1 MESLMTDTKKST
13 RKRKPAGPFSDEML
27 DQLLAQCSG
36 SDAESL
42 LGESGLI
49 GQLKKQLAQRMLA
62 AELSHHLNSEAAS
75 ADSGAGANHRNGSS
89 AKTVLTPSGELQ
101 LDIPRDRL
109 ATFEP
114 ALVAKH
120 QRRLAG
126 FDDHVIGMYARGM
139 SVREIQGHLMELYG
153 QDVSPQLISTITDEV
168 IAEASEWQSLPLDAM
183 YPIIYFD
190 ALRLKIRDEG
200 TVKNK
205 AVYLALGVDV
215 SGRKDVLGLWIEQT
229 EGAKFWL
236 KVFNDLKNRGC
247 QDVLIAVVDG
257 LRGFPE
263 AIEAVFPQ
271 AQIQTCIVHLIRNSL
286 NYVAWKDR
294 KALAAE
300 LKTIYQATDAATA
313 EAALDAFER
322 GPLGQKCPPIAQ
334 AWRRQWTQ
342 VIPFFAYP
350 PDVRRIIYTTNAIES
365 LHMQLRKIVKNRGHF
380 PSDEAATKLLFLAL
394 RNITKDWVMA
404 LGHPVPPR
412 TWKAAANQFAIL
424 FGERFTAS
432 LN

>member
-1 MESLMTDTKKST
+1 
-13 RKRKPAGPFSDEML
+13 
-27 DQLLAQCSG
+27 
-36 SDAESL
+36 
-42 LGESGLI
+42 
-49 GQLKKQLAQRMLA
+49 
-62 AELSHHLNSEAAS
+62 
-75 ADSGAGANHRNGSS
+75 
-89 AKTVLTPSGELQ
+89 
-101 LDIPRDRL
+101 
-109 ATFEP
+109 
-114 ALVAKH
+114 
-120 QRRLAG
+120 
-126 FDDHVIGMYARGM
+126 MYARGM
-139 SVREIQGHLMELYG
+139 SVREIQGHLLELYG

-168 IAEASEWQSLPLDAM
+168 MAEASEWQSRPLDAM

-247 QDVLIAVVDG
+247 HDVLIAVVDG

-286 NYVAWKDR
+286 NYVGWKDR

-313 EAALDAFER
+313 EAALGEFER
-322 GPLGQKCPPIAQ
+322 GTFGQKCPPIAQ

-394 RNITKDWVMA
+394 RNITKDWIMA
-404 LGHPVPPR
+404 PR
-412 TWKAAANQFAIL
+412 TWKQAANQFAIL
-424 FGERFTAS
+424 FGERFTSS

>member
-1 MESLMTDTKKST
+1 MTDTTKKA
-13 RKRKPAGPFSDEML
+13 RKRKSKGPFSDELL
-27 DQLLAQCSG
+27 DQLLAQASG
-36 SDAESL
+36 KDAESL

-49 GQLKKQLAQRMLA
+49 GQLKKQLAERMLA
-62 AELSHHLNSEAAS
+62 AELSHHLASEVAEE
-75 ADSGAGANHRNGSS
+75 GAGNHRNGASP
-89 AKTVLTPSGELQ
+89 KTVLTPNGA
-101 LDIPRDRL
+101 LDLNIPRDRL

-114 ALVAKH
+114 QLVAKY
-120 QRRLAG
+120 QRRLPG
-126 FDDHVIGMYARGM
+126 FDDQVISMYARGM
-139 SVREIQGHLMELYG
+139 TLREIQGHLAELYG
-153 QDVSPQLISTITDEV
+153 LEVSPELISTITDEV
-168 IAEASEWQSLPLDAM
+168 MAEAAEWQARPLDAM
-183 YPIIYFD
+183 YPIVYFD

-205 AVYLALGVDV
+205 AVYLALGIDAT
-215 SGRKDVLGLWIEQT
+215 GRKDVLGLWIEQT

-236 KVFNDLKNRGC
+236 KVFNDLKQRGVA
-247 QDVLIAVVDG
+247 DILIAVVDG

-271 AQIQTCIVHLIRNSL
+271 AQIQTCIVHLIRTSL
-286 NYVAWKDR
+286 NYVGWKDR

-300 LKTIYQATDAATA
+300 LKAIYQAASADAA
-313 EAALDAFER
+313 EVALTEFEQGAWGR
-322 GPLGQKCPPIAQ
+322 KFPPIAL

-350 PDVRRIIYTTNAIES
+350 AEVRKIIYTTNAIES
-365 LHMQLRKIVKNRGHF
+365 LHMRLRKIVKNRGHF

-394 RNITKDWVMA
+394 RNIVKDWKM
-404 LGHPVPPR
+404 PPR
-412 TWKAAANQFAIL
+412 TWKEAANQFAIV